1 MFVLCLIQKQTCLF
15 SMQPLLTMFYSLK
28 DSKNLFFEKTL
39 VFHMPFFN
47 PFRISLGLLYLSI
60 FHSNVLFLISFFVL
74 PDTLD
79 FQCPLLCFFSL
90 LWLYIYLYIY
100 LYLHIYIYIYIY
112 IYKYLI
118 CFFDRTLE
126 RFIMPDATRSNKIIS
141 SSSKSISVE
150 CLYLHIYSVLKQT
163 FICTFVAKF

>member
-90 LWLYIYLYIY
+90 LWLYIYLY
-100 LYLHIYIYIYIY
+100 
-112 IYKYLI
+112 KYLI

-126 RFIMPDATRSNKIIS
+126 RFIMPDVTRSKKIILS
-141 SSSKSISVE
+141 SSSESISVE